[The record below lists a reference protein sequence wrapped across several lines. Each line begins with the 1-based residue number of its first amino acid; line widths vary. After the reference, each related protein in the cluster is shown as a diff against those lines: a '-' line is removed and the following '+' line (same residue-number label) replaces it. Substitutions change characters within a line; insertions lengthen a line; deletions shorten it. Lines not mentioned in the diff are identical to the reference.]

1 MRKSLSGTRI
11 REQRRQARLTQK
23 SLAEQAGI
31 SPSYLN
37 LIEHNRRAVA
47 GKVLLS
53 IARVLDVPVSSLAD
67 GVDSA
72 KISDLYEAAAHHP
85 TIGAEVA
92 GVEELAGRFPGWAQ
106 MIAALYRQTRDQEA
120 MITALS
126 DRLTHDP
133 FLAESLH
140 GMLSNI
146 TAIRSTSNILTNID
160 DIEPEKQAR
169 FHTIIHEESRRLT
182 DSAQSLVQYFD
193 KKADPKTGIATPQE
207 ELDAFL
213 EHHNYGFPQLDN
225 LGEAPASNVEI
236 AYIVNRI
243 MAEGVSVENQ
253 ETSRLITAFLQQ
265 YARDAQAMPQS
276 DFTKAARRCQYN
288 PSQLA
293 HIFGTSLH
301 AVFRRLAFQ
310 DPAQTAAPPMGLAIS
325 NAAGRALSR
334 RPIADFAFPRHGNAC
349 PLWPLYQSFAT
360 PHVPTLTLLE
370 LPGQHKFIGL
380 AIAEA
385 QSSPRFGAPP
395 ELNAA
400 MLILHHEQRAL
411 LAKWLPDLGEARPI
425 GITCRICP
433 RQSCTARTEPQI
445 LGEDIPVQT
454 ISGQ

>member
-11 REQRRQARLTQK
+11 REQRRQAKLTQK

-31 SPSYLN
+31 SASYLN

-53 IARVLDVPVSSLAD
+53 IARVLDVPASSLSD

-85 TIGAEVA
+85 TVGAEVV
-92 GVEELAGRFPGWAQ
+92 GIEELAGRFPGWAQ

-146 TAIRSTSNILTNID
+146 TAIRSTSNILKNIE

-193 KKADPKTGIATPQE
+193 KKADPKAGIATPQE
-207 ELDAFL
+207 ELDSFL
-213 EHHNYGFPQLDN
+213 ERHNYAFPQLDN
-225 LGEAPASNVEI
+225 LGEAPATTVEV
-236 AYIVNRI
+236 AYVVNRI
-243 MAEGVSVENQ
+243 MTADGGLENP
-253 ETSRLITAFLQQ
+253 ETNRLVTMFLQN
-265 YARDAQAMPQS
+265 YAQDAQAIPQS
-276 DFTKAARRCQYN
+276 DFTKTARRKHYN
-288 PSQLA
+288 PSQIA
-293 HIFGTSLH
+293 SIFHTDLH
-301 AVFRRLAFQ
+301 SAFRRLAFQ
-310 DPAQTAAPPMGLAIS
+310 DPRQTASPPMGLIVA
-325 NAAGRALSR
+325 NAAGRALFR

-349 PLWPLYQSFAT
+349 PLWPLFQAFAT
-360 PHVPTLTLLE
+360 PQIPVAALLE
-370 LPGQHKFIGL
+370 LPGKHKFIGL
-380 AIAEA
+380 AIAETQTPPA
-385 QSSPRFGAPP
+385 FGRPP

-400 MLILHHEQRAL
+400 MLIIHYEQRAM
-411 LAKWLPDLGEARPI
+411 LADWLPDLGAAQPI

-433 RQSCTARTEPQI
+433 RSDCTARTEPQI
-445 LGEDIPVQT
+445 LGDEA
-454 ISGQ
+454 GA

>member
-11 REQRRQARLTQK
+11 REQRRQAKLTQK
-23 SLAEQAGI
+23 ALAEKAGI
-31 SPSYLN
+31 SASYLN

-53 IARVLDVPVSSLAD
+53 IARVLDVPASSLSD

-72 KISDLYEAAAHHP
+72 KISDLHEAAAHHP
-85 TIGAEVA
+85 GIGAEVV
-92 GVEELAGRFPGWAQ
+92 GIEEMAGRFPGWAQ

-120 MITALS
+120 VITALS

-146 TAIRSTSNILTNID
+146 TAIRSTSNILKNIE

-193 KKADPKTGIATPQE
+193 KKADPKAGIATPQE

-213 EHHNYGFPQLDN
+213 ERHAYTFPLLDN
-225 LGEAPASNVEI
+225 LGEAPASTVEI

-243 MAEGVSVENQ
+243 IREDGGLDNP
-253 ETSRLITAFLQQ
+253 ETLRLADGFLQN
-265 YARDAQAMPQS
+265 YAIDAQKIPQS
-276 DFTKAARRCQYN
+276 DFIKAARSLHCN
-288 PSQLA
+288 PGEIA
-293 HIFGTSLH
+293 KTFGTDLH
-301 AVFRRLAFQ
+301 TAFRRLAYQ
-310 DPAQTAAPPMGLAIS
+310 DISKTASPPMGLIIA
-325 NAAGRALSR
+325 NAAGRALYR

-349 PLWPLYQSFAT
+349 PLWPLFQSFTT
-360 PHVPTLTLLE
+360 PQIPVAALLE
-370 LPGQHKFIGL
+370 LPGKHKFIGL

-385 QSSPRFGAPP
+385 QGPAAFGQAPQ
-395 ELNAA
+395 LNAA
-400 MLILHHEQRAL
+400 MLIIHHEQRAL
-411 LAKWLPDLGEARPI
+411 LADWLPDLGAARPI

-433 RQSCTARTEPQI
+433 RQDCTARTEPQI
-445 LGEDIPVQT
+445 LGDEPAR
-454 ISGQ
+454 

>member
-11 REQRRQARLTQK
+11 REQRRQAKLTQK
-23 SLAEQAGI
+23 ALAARAGI
-31 SPSYLN
+31 SASYLN

-47 GKVLLS
+47 GKVLLA
-53 IARVLDVPVSSLAD
+53 IARVLDVPASSLSD

-92 GVEELAGRFPGWAQ
+92 GIEELAGRFPGWAQ

-146 TAIRSTSNILTNID
+146 TAIRSTSNILKNIE

-169 FHTIIHEESRRLT
+169 FHAIIHEESRRLT
-182 DSAQSLVQYFD
+182 DSAQSLVRYFD
-193 KKADPKTGIATPQE
+193 KKADPKAGIATPQE
-207 ELDAFL
+207 ELDSFL
-213 EHHNYGFPQLDN
+213 ARHNHSFPQLDS
-225 LGEAPASNVEI
+225 LGESPATSVEV
-236 AYIVNRI
+236 AYVVNRI
-243 MAEGVSVENQ
+243 MAEDGGVENP
-253 ETSRLITAFLQQ
+253 ETNRLVTAFLKN
-265 YARDAQAMPQS
+265 YARDAQAMPHS
-276 DFTKAARRCQYN
+276 DFVKQARHNHYN
-288 PSQLA
+288 PSEIAQL
-293 HIFGTSLH
+293 FGTDLH
-301 AVFRRLAFQ
+301 TAFRRLAFQ
-310 DPAQTAAPPMGLAIS
+310 NPTQTAAPPMGLIIA
-325 NAAGRALSR
+325 NAAGRALFR

-349 PLWPLYQSFAT
+349 PLWPLFRAFAT
-360 PHVPTLTLLE
+360 PQLPVTALLE
-370 LPGQHKFIGL
+370 LPGKHKFIGL

-385 QSSPRFGAPP
+385 QSVPAFGRPP

-400 MLILHHEQRAL
+400 MLIVHYEQRAL
-411 LAKWLPDLGEARPI
+411 LDEWLPDLGATQPI

-433 RQSCTARTEPQI
+433 RSRCEARAEPQI
-445 LGEDIPVQT
+445 LGDEVP
-454 ISGQ
+454 SECGA

>member
-11 REQRRQARLTQK
+11 REQRRKAKLTQK
-23 SLAEQAGI
+23 SLAEQSGI
-31 SPSYLN
+31 SASYLN

-47 GKVLLS
+47 GKVLLA
-53 IARVLDVPVSSLAD
+53 IARVLDVPASSLSD

-72 KISDLYEAAAHHP
+72 KISDLHEAATHHP
-85 TIGAEVA
+85 GIGAEVV
-92 GVEELAGRFPGWAQ
+92 GIEELAGRFPGWAG

-146 TAIRSTSNILTNID
+146 TAIRSTSNILKSID

-193 KKADPKTGIATPQE
+193 KKADPKAGIATPQE
-207 ELDAFL
+207 ELDSFL
-213 EHHNYGFPQLDN
+213 ARHNYSFPQLDD
-225 LGEAPASNVEI
+225 LGEAPAGNVEI
-236 AYIVNRI
+236 AYLVNRV
-243 MAEGVSVENQ
+243 MAEDGTLDNP
-253 ETSRLITAFLQQ
+253 ETNRLVTEFLQN
-265 YARDAQAMPQS
+265 YAQDSLQLPHSEFA
-276 DFTKAARRCQYN
+276 KIARQKQYN
-288 PSQLA
+288 PSEIAQA
-293 HIFGTSLH
+293 FGTGLH
-301 AVFRRLAFQ
+301 RVFRRLAFQ
-310 DPAQTAAPPMGLAIS
+310 DPGQTAAPPMGLIIS
-325 NAAGRALSR
+325 NASGRALFR

-349 PLWPLYQSFAT
+349 PLWPLFQAFNT
-360 PHVPTLTLLE
+360 PQIPVAALLE
-370 LPGQHKFIGL
+370 LPGQHRFIGL

-385 QSSPRFGAPP
+385 QGAVAFGHPP

-400 MLILHHEQRAL
+400 MLIIHYEQRAL
-411 LAKWLPDLGEARPI
+411 LADWLPELGAAQPI

-433 RQSCTARTEPQI
+433 RTDCAARTEPQI
-445 LGEDIPVQT
+445 LGDEYRD
-454 ISGQ
+454 

>member
-23 SLAEQAGI
+23 ALAEKAGI
-31 SPSYLN
+31 SASYLN

-47 GKVLLS
+47 GKVLLA
-53 IARVLDVPVSSLAD
+53 IARVLDVPASSLSD

-72 KISDLYEAAAHHP
+72 KISDLHEAAAHHP
-85 TIGAEVA
+85 GIGAEVV
-92 GVEELAGRFPGWAQ
+92 GIEELAGRFPGWAQ

-146 TAIRSTSNILTNID
+146 TAIRSTSNILTNIE

-182 DSAQSLVQYFD
+182 ESAQSLVQYFD
-193 KKADPKTGIATPQE
+193 KKADPKAGIATPQE

-213 EHHNYGFPQLDN
+213 GRHNYVFPQLDN

-236 AYIVNRI
+236 AYVVNRI
-243 MAEGVSVENQ
+243 IAEDGELQNP
-253 ETSRLITAFLQQ
+253 ETNRLVTEFLQN
-265 YARDAQAMPQS
+265 YAQDAQALPYS
-276 DFTKAARRCQYN
+276 DFTKMARRHHYD
-288 PSQLA
+288 PSELA
-293 HIFGTSLH
+293 HGFGTDIHSI
-301 AVFRRLAFQ
+301 FRRLAFQ
-310 DPAQTAAPPMGLAIS
+310 DPNQTAAPPMGLIVA
-325 NAAGRALSR
+325 NAAGRALFR

-349 PLWPLYQSFAT
+349 PLWPLFQSFAT
-360 PHVPTLTLLE
+360 PQMPVAGLLE
-370 LPGQHKFIGL
+370 LPGKHKFIGL

-385 QSSPRFGAPP
+385 QGTSAFGRPP
-395 ELNAA
+395 EINAA
-400 MLILHHEQRAL
+400 MLIIHFEQRAL
-411 LAKWLPDLGEARPI
+411 LADWLPDLGAPQPI

-433 RQSCTARTEPQI
+433 RSQCTARTEPQI
-445 LGEDIPVQT
+445 LGDET
-454 ISGQ
+454 TA

>member
-11 REQRRQARLTQK
+11 REQRRQAKLTQK
-23 SLAEQAGI
+23 ALAEQAGI
-31 SPSYLN
+31 SASYLN

-53 IARVLDVPVSSLAD
+53 IARVLDVPASSLSD

-72 KISDLYEAAAHHP
+72 KISDLHEAAAHHP
-85 TIGAEVA
+85 TIGAEVV
-92 GVEELAGRFPGWAQ
+92 GIEELAGRFPGWAQ

-146 TAIRSTSNILTNID
+146 TAIRSTSNILKNIE

-182 DSAQSLVQYFD
+182 DSAQSLVRYFD
-193 KKADPKTGIATPQE
+193 KKADPKAGIATPQE
-207 ELDAFL
+207 ELDSFL
-213 EHHNYGFPQLDN
+213 ERHNYAFPQLDN
-225 LGEAPASNVEI
+225 LGEAPATTVEV

-243 MAEGVSVENQ
+243 MMDDGKLENP
-253 ETSRLITAFLQQ
+253 ETNRLVTEFLQN
-265 YARDAQAMPQS
+265 YARDAQAIPQS
-276 DFTKAARRCQYN
+276 DFTKAARRCHYN
-288 PSQLA
+288 PSEIA
-293 HIFGTSLH
+293 GIFGTDLH
-301 AVFRRLAFQ
+301 TAFRRLAFQ
-310 DPAQTAAPPMGLAIS
+310 DPGQTAAPPMGLIIA
-325 NAAGRALSR
+325 NAAGRALFR

-349 PLWPLYQSFAT
+349 PLWPLFQAFAT
-360 PHVPTLTLLE
+360 PQIPVAALLE
-370 LPGQHKFIGL
+370 LPGKHKFIGL

-385 QSSPRFGAPP
+385 QSTPAFGRPP

-400 MLILHHEQRAL
+400 MLIIHFEQRAL
-411 LAKWLPDLGEARPI
+411 LADWLPDLGAAQPI

-433 RQSCTARTEPQI
+433 RSDCKARTEPQI
-445 LGEDIPVQT
+445 LGDEAT
-454 ISGQ
+454 

>member
-11 REQRRQARLTQK
+11 REQRRQAKLTQK
-23 SLAEQAGI
+23 ALAAQAGI

-47 GKVLLS
+47 GKVLLA
-53 IARVLDVPVSSLAD
+53 IARVLDVPASSLSD

-92 GVEELAGRFPGWAQ
+92 GIEELAGRFPGWAQ

-146 TAIRSTSNILTNID
+146 TAIRSTSNILKNIE

-169 FHTIIHEESRRLT
+169 FHSIIHEESRRLT

-193 KKADPKTGIATPQE
+193 KKADPKAGIATPQE
-207 ELDAFL
+207 ELDSFL
-213 EHHNYGFPQLDN
+213 ARHNHSFPPLDN
-225 LGEAPASNVEI
+225 LGESPATSVEV
-236 AYIVNRI
+236 ASIVNRI
-243 MAEGVSVENQ
+243 MAGDGGVENP
-253 ETSRLITAFLQQ
+253 ETNRLVTAFLQN
-265 YARDAQAMPQS
+265 YAKDAQAMPQS
-276 DFTKAARRCQYN
+276 DFALQARRSHYN
-288 PSQLA
+288 PSKIAQA
-293 HIFGTSLH
+293 FGTNLH
-301 AVFRRLAFQ
+301 TAFRRLAFQ
-310 DPAQTAAPPMGLAIS
+310 DPSQTAAPPMGLIVA
-325 NAAGRALSR
+325 NAAGRALFR

-349 PLWPLYQSFAT
+349 PLWPLFQAFGT
-360 PHVPTLTLLE
+360 PHIPVAAILE
-370 LPGQHKFIGL
+370 LPGKHKFIGL

-385 QSSPRFGAPP
+385 QSTPAFGHPP

-400 MLILHHEQRAL
+400 MLIVHYEQRAL
-411 LAKWLPDLGEARPI
+411 IAEWLPDLGSPRPV

-433 RQSCTARTEPQI
+433 RRGCSARTEPQI
-445 LGEDIPVQT
+445 LGDDLQ
-454 ISGQ
+454 

>member
-11 REQRRQARLTQK
+11 REQRRQAKLTQK
-23 SLAEQAGI
+23 ALAEQAGI
-31 SPSYLN
+31 SSSYLN

-47 GKVLLS
+47 GRVLLA
-53 IARVLDVPVSSLAD
+53 IARALDVPASSLSD

-85 TIGAEVA
+85 AIGAEVA
-92 GVEELAGRFPGWAQ
+92 GIDELAGRFPGWAQ

-126 DRLTHDP
+126 DRFTHDP

-146 TAIRSTSNILTNID
+146 TAIRSTSNILKNIE

-193 KKADPKTGIATPQE
+193 KKSDPKAGIATPQV
-207 ELDAFL
+207 ELDSFL
-213 EHHNYGFPQLDN
+213 ARHNHSFPPLDN
-225 LGEAPASNVEI
+225 LGEAPATTVEV

-243 MAEGVSVENQ
+243 MADDGTLENP
-253 ETSRLITAFLQQ
+253 ETNRLVTEFLQN

-276 DFTKAARRCQYN
+276 EFTKRARHSHYDPGEIAQ
-288 PSQLA
+288 A
-293 HIFGTSLH
+293 FGTNLH
-301 AVFRRLAFQ
+301 TALRRLAFQ
-310 DPAQTAAPPMGLAIS
+310 DPAQTAAPPMGLIVA
-325 NAAGRALSR
+325 NAAGRALFR

-349 PLWPLYQSFAT
+349 PLWPLFQALST
-360 PHVPTLTLLE
+360 PQTPVTALLE
-370 LPGQHKFIGL
+370 LPGRHKFIGL
-380 AIAEA
+380 AVAEA
-385 QSSPRFGAPP
+385 QSPPAFGRPA
-395 ELNAA
+395 ELNTA
-400 MLILHHEQRAL
+400 MLIIHYEQRAL
-411 LAKWLPDLGEARPI
+411 LADWLPELGAAQPV

-433 RQSCTARTEPQI
+433 RSACAARTEPQI
-445 LGEDIPVQT
+445 LGKDTP
-454 ISGQ
+454 G

>member
-11 REQRRQARLTQK
+11 REQRRQAKLTQK
-23 SLAEQAGI
+23 ALAAQAGI
-31 SPSYLN
+31 SASYLN

-53 IARVLDVPVSSLAD
+53 IARVLDVPASSLSD

-85 TIGAEVA
+85 TIGAEVV
-92 GVEELAGRFPGWAQ
+92 GIEELAGRFPGWAQ

-146 TAIRSTSNILTNID
+146 TAIRSTSNILKNIE

-193 KKADPKTGIATPQE
+193 KKADPKAGIATPQE
-207 ELDAFL
+207 ELDSFL
-213 EHHNYGFPQLDN
+213 TRHNHAFPQLDN
-225 LGEAPASNVEI
+225 LGEAPATTVEV

-243 MAEGVSVENQ
+243 MADDDALENP
-253 ETSRLITAFLQQ
+253 ETNRLVTEFLQN
-265 YARDAQAMPQS
+265 YARDAQAIPQS
-276 DFTKAARRCQYN
+276 DFAKQARRCHYN
-288 PSQLA
+288 PSAIAQA
-293 HIFGTSLH
+293 FGTDLH
-301 AVFRRLAFQ
+301 TAFRRLAFQ
-310 DPAQTAAPPMGLAIS
+310 DPAQTAAPPMGLIVA
-325 NAAGRALSR
+325 NAAGRALFR

-349 PLWPLYQSFAT
+349 PLWPLFQAFST
-360 PHVPTLTLLE
+360 PQIPVAALLE
-370 LPGQHKFIGL
+370 LPGKHKFIGL
-380 AIAEA
+380 TIAEV
-385 QSSPRFGAPP
+385 QSTPAFGRPP

-400 MLILHHEQRAL
+400 MLIIHYEQRAL
-411 LAKWLPDLGEARPI
+411 LANWLPDLGAPQPI

-433 RQSCTARTEPQI
+433 RSDCAARTEPQI
-445 LGEDIPVQT
+445 LGDEQT
-454 ISGQ
+454 KS

>member
-11 REQRRQARLTQK
+11 REQRRKAKLTQK
-23 SLAEQAGI
+23 ALAEQSGI
-31 SPSYLN
+31 SASYLN

-47 GKVLLS
+47 GKVLLA
-53 IARVLDVPVSSLAD
+53 IARVLDVPASSLSD

-72 KISDLYEAAAHHP
+72 KISDLHDAAAHHP
-85 TIGAEVA
+85 SIGAEVV
-92 GVEELAGRFPGWAQ
+92 GIEELAGRFPGWAG

-146 TAIRSTSNILTNID
+146 TAIRSTSNILKNID

-169 FHTIIHEESRRLT
+169 FHQIIHEESRRLT
-182 DSAQSLVQYFD
+182 DSAQSLVTYFD
-193 KKADPKTGIATPQE
+193 KKADPKAGIATPQE

-213 EHHNYGFPQLDN
+213 ERHNYSFPQLDN

-236 AYIVNRI
+236 AYLINRI
-243 MAEGVSVENQ
+243 MAEDGALENA
-253 ETSRLITAFLQQ
+253 ETNRLVTEFLQS
-265 YARDAQAMPQS
+265 YAHDALALPQS
-276 DFTKAARRCQYN
+276 AFGKTARRSQYN
-288 PSQLA
+288 PSETA
-293 HIFGTSLH
+293 NSFGVDMLT
-301 AVFRRLAFQ
+301 AFRRLAYQ
-310 DPAQTAAPPMGLAIS
+310 DPSQTAAPPMGLIIS
-325 NAAGRALSR
+325 NAAGRALFR

-349 PLWPLYQSFAT
+349 PLWPLYQAFAT
-360 PHVPTLTLLE
+360 PQIPVAALLE
-370 LPGQHKFIGL
+370 LPGKHKFIGL

-385 QSSPRFGAPP
+385 QGVPRFGQPP

-400 MLILHHEQRAL
+400 MLIIHYEQRAL
-411 LAKWLPDLGEARPI
+411 LSKWLPDLGAAQPV

-433 RQSCTARTEPQI
+433 RTDCHARTEPQI
-445 LGEDIPVQT
+445 LGDE
-454 ISGQ
+454 SAN

>member
-11 REQRRQARLTQK
+11 REQRRQAKLTQK
-23 SLAEQAGI
+23 ALAEQSGI
-31 SPSYLN
+31 SASYLN

-47 GKVLLS
+47 GKVLLA
-53 IARVLDVPVSSLAD
+53 IARVLDVPASSLSD

-72 KISDLYEAAAHHP
+72 KISDLHEAAAHHP
-85 TIGAEVA
+85 GIGAEVV
-92 GVEELAGRFPGWAQ
+92 GIEELAGRFPGWAQ

-146 TAIRSTSNILTNID
+146 TAIRSTSNILKNIE

-169 FHTIIHEESRRLT
+169 FHQIIHEESRRLT

-193 KKADPKTGIATPQE
+193 KKADPKAGIATPQE
-207 ELDAFL
+207 ELDSFL
-213 EHHNYGFPQLDN
+213 ARHNYSFPQLDD

-236 AYIVNRI
+236 VYLVNRI
-243 MAEGVSVENQ
+243 IAEDGGLENS
-253 ETSRLITAFLQQ
+253 ETNRLVTEFLKN
-265 YARDAQAMPQS
+265 YAQDAQALPQS
-276 DFTKAARRCQYN
+276 DFSKIARRSQYN
-288 PSQLA
+288 PAKIAQN
-293 HIFGTSLH
+293 FGTDMH
-301 AVFRRLAFQ
+301 TAFRRLAFQ
-310 DPAQTAAPPMGLAIS
+310 DPGKTAAPPIGLIVA
-325 NAAGRALSR
+325 NAAGRALFR

-349 PLWPLYQSFAT
+349 PLWPLFQAFACPQT
-360 PHVPTLTLLE
+360 PVASLLE
-370 LPGQHKFIGL
+370 LPGKHKFVGL

-385 QSSPRFGAPP
+385 QRTPVFGQPP

-400 MLILHHEQRAL
+400 MLIIHYEQRAL
-411 LAKWLPDLGEARPI
+411 LADWLPDLGAAQPV

-433 RQSCTARTEPQI
+433 RVACTARTEPQI
-445 LGEDIPVQT
+445 LGDEA
-454 ISGQ
+454 SA